1 HQLSSDTST
10 AISNLL
16 LVTGN
21 YMRNGTGAYP
31 LRGHNNVQ
39 GCSDFGSMPN
49 YFPGY
54 ELVEDEEVRTRYE
67 KAWDATLP
75 PENGL
80 DNHEMIGAI
89 YEDELNALYIIG
101 EETGIV
107 DANSNY
113 VQEAFKK
120 LDFFRSEEHT
130 SELQSR
136 FDLVC
141 R

>member
-1 HQLSSDTST
+1 
-10 AISNLL
+10 
-16 LVTGN
+16 GN
-21 YMRNGTGAYP
+21 YMGNGTVDYS
-31 LRGHNNVQ
+31 LRGNNNVQ
-39 GCSDFGSMPN
+39 ECSDVGSMPN

-54 ELVEDEEVRTRYE
+54 DLVEDEEVRTRYE
-67 KAWDATLP
+67 KALDVTLP

-120 LDFFRSEEHT
+120 VDLDRKS
-130 SELQSR
+130 
-136 FDLVC
+136 
-141 R
+141 